1 MVSLGAYGYPI
12 WRCFCPDESFSRM
25 MAEKKSKN
33 LAIILSLLALAM
45 LGMAFAAVPIYRLFC
60 QKTGFG
66 GTTQK
71 AIQLSNETTDRIINV
86 RFNADVHRDLPWRF
100 RPLQTQV
107 RVRVGENALVFYES
121 QSYSDRPIVGMATY
135 NVTPDKAGIYFNKV
149 VCFCFEEQQL
159 HPHQRVEMPVYFF
172 IDPKFAD
179 DPNMKD
185 VETITLSYTFFEFKR

>member
-1 MVSLGAYGYPI
+1 
-12 WRCFCPDESFSRM
+12 M
-25 MAEKKSKN
+25 MAEKRSKN